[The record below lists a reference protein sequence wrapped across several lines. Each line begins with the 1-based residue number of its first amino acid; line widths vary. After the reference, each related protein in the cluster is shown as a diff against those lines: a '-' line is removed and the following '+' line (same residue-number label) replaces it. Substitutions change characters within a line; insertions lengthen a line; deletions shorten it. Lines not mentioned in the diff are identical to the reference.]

1 MNKKRNNLGFTLAE
15 LLIVV
20 AIITVLGGVS
30 FIAVQNYQRDMALLE
45 RDAIAKEIFIAAQ
58 NHLTMA
64 DSQGYM
70 GVEMDKPEYE
80 TTIKRSEETIMVY
93 VAAYGGTMTDPL
105 DVMLPFG
112 AIDETVRAGGRYAI
126 RYQTNPARVLDVFYW
141 TPGTSRFD
149 GTASYDANMLA
160 LGAESARNNRKNN
173 KPIIGWYGGEGV
185 EAGGEYRIVAPKLEV
200 VNAETLYVKITDTNS
215 DYTDTETAN
224 ALARMKLIIKGVT
237 SNAMMSVSLNSSDI
251 NARLEYDNV
260 NKVYTY
266 VLDDITK
273 ADMHFADLASE
284 TDSPFLP
291 GEDIVVQAVAYS
303 NERLSNIAYS
313 AEYTTNSLFGDLE
326 EVKTTAEDGTETVT
340 PTAMIGNMR
349 HLENLDP
356 SVSNLDN
363 LKGEASTQPK
373 NVLKIAAARQLV
385 DLAAPADPDDT
396 DAKDLSW
403 AGFKTATGGT
413 RTRIFEYKDADGAE
427 GFHPVTPG
435 YALDYQGQGHSIEG
449 ISVNVTGDAGLFG
462 ALSEGSSVSD
472 LALIDFGI
480 VGKNAGALAGSMTGA
495 DVTNVAA
502 YNTAAGLTA
511 TVTGTGDVG
520 GLVGTM
526 SGGSV
531 EKSSVEKSAA
541 ALVVQ
546 SNGGNAGGLI
556 GSASGSATVTASYAG
571 GHTNKG
577 AYYNND
583 KTPIYNVTAAKSAD
597 GLIGSAGGLIGS
609 AGDTAITHSYS
620 TCSATGKVVG
630 GLVGTAEG
638 RIEKCYAT
646 GLVKCTT
653 TEEGQKAEGAKEGAF
668 AGTYSGTATGCLY
681 YEIVNE
687 ALKAVDDDAA
697 REGITALDADVT
709 SYDAF
714 VGNPDDWQTA
724 AAYDKAALDKLF
736 GTDKYSLQTVSQLGA
751 TLKKADDDTTDYFV
765 SVHHGDWPAPETLVI
780 ND

>member
-1 MNKKRNNLGFTLAE
+1 MNKKHNNLGFTLAE

-30 FIAVQNYQRDMALLE
+30 FVAVQNYQRDMALLE

-80 TTIKRSEETIMVY
+80 TAIKRSEETIKVY
-93 VAAYGGTMTDPL
+93 IAAYGGTMTDPL

-112 AIDETVRAGGRYAI
+112 AIDETVRAGGRYVI

-149 GTASYDANMLA
+149 GTASYGADMLA

-215 DYTDTETAN
+215 DYTDTETAK

-237 SNAMMSVSLNSSDI
+237 SNAMLSVSLNSSDI
-251 NARLEYDNV
+251 SLNSSDNNTRLEYDIV

-284 TDSPFLP
+284 TDSAFLP

-326 EVKTTAEDGTETVT
+326 EVKTTAEGGTQTVT
-340 PTAMIGNMR
+340 HTAMIGNMR

-385 DLAAPADPDDT
+385 DLAEPADPSAVG
-396 DAKDLSW
+396 AKNLSW
-403 AGFKTATGGT
+403 AGFKTATKTATGG
-413 RTRIFEYKDADGAE
+413 TRIFEYKDADGAE
-427 GFHPVTPG
+427 SFHPVTPG
-435 YALDYQGQGHSIEG
+435 YALDYQGQGHKIEG
-449 ISVNVTGDAGLFG
+449 ISVNVTDNAGLFG

-472 LALIDFGI
+472 LALIDFDIAGA
-480 VGKNAGALAGSMTGA
+480 NAGALAGTMTGTA
-495 DVTNVAA
+495 VTNVAA

-556 GSASGSATVTASYAG
+556 GSA
-571 GHTNKG
+571 
-577 AYYNND
+577 
-583 KTPIYNVTAAKSAD
+583 
-597 GLIGSAGGLIGS
+597 
-609 AGDTAITHSYS
+609 GDTAITHSYS
-620 TCSATGKVVG
+620 TCSATGATAG
-630 GLVGTAEG
+630 GLVGTAAG
-638 RIEKCYAT
+638 NIKKCYAA
-646 GLVKCTT
+646 GLVSAS
-653 TEEGQKAEGAKEGAF
+653 TEDGKQGAF

-687 ALKAVDDDAA
+687 ALKAVDDDTA

-714 VGNPDDWQTA
+714 VGKPDDWQTA

-751 TLKKADDDTTDYFV
+751 TLKASDDDTTDYFV

>member
-1 MNKKRNNLGFTLAE
+1 MNKKHNNLGFTLAE

-30 FIAVQNYQRDMALLE
+30 FVAVQNYQRDMALLE

-80 TTIKRSEETIMVY
+80 TTIKRSEETIKVY

-112 AIDETVRAGGRYAI
+112 AIDETVRAGGRYVI

-149 GTASYDANMLA
+149 GTASYGADMLA

-215 DYTDTETAN
+215 DYTDTETAK

-237 SNAMMSVSLNSSDI
+237 SNAMLSVSLNSSDI
-251 NARLEYDNV
+251 SLNSSDNNTRLEYDIV

-284 TDSPFLP
+284 TDSAFLP

-326 EVKTTAEDGTETVT
+326 EVKTTADDGTQTVT
-340 PTAMIGNMR
+340 HTAMIGNMR

-385 DLAAPADPDDT
+385 DLAEPADPSAVG
-396 DAKDLSW
+396 AKNLSW
-403 AGFKTATGGT
+403 AGFKTATKTATGG
-413 RTRIFEYKDADGAE
+413 TRIFEYKDADGAE
-427 GFHPVTPG
+427 SFHPVTPG
-435 YALDYQGQGHSIEG
+435 YALDYQGQGHKIEG
-449 ISVNVTGDAGLFG
+449 ISVNVTDNAGLFG

-472 LALIDFGI
+472 LALIDFDIAGA
-480 VGKNAGALAGSMTGA
+480 NAGALAGTMTGTA
-495 DVTNVAA
+495 VTNVAA

-531 EKSSVEKSAA
+531 EKSAA

-546 SNGGNAGGLI
+546 STGGNAGGLI
-556 GSASGSATVTASYAG
+556 GSASDSATVTASYAG
-571 GHTNKG
+571 GHTNQG
-577 AYYNND
+577 AYYNDD
-583 KTPIYNVTAAKSAD
+583 KTPIYNVTAA
-597 GLIGSAGGLIGS
+597 GSAGGLIGS

-620 TCSATGKVVG
+620 TCSATGATAG
-630 GLVGTAEG
+630 GLVGTAAG
-638 RIEKCYAT
+638 NIKKCYAA
-646 GLVKCTT
+646 GLVSAS
-653 TEEGQKAEGAKEGAF
+653 TEDGKQGAF

-687 ALKAVDDDAA
+687 ALKAVDDDTA

-714 VGNPDDWQTA
+714 VGKPDDWQTA

-751 TLKKADDDTTDYFV
+751 TLKASDDDTTDYFV
-765 SVHHGDWPAPETLVI
+765 SVHHGDWPAPETLII

>member
-1 MNKKRNNLGFTLAE
+1 MNKKRNNFGFTLAE

-70 GVEMDKPEYE
+70 GVEMDKQEYE
-80 TTIKRSEETIMVY
+80 TAIKRSEETIKVY

-105 DVMLPFG
+105 DVMLPFA
-112 AIDETVRAGGRYAI
+112 AIDETVRVGGRYVI

-160 LGAESARNNRKNN
+160 LGAESARSNRKNN

-215 DYTDTETAN
+215 DYTDTETAK

-237 SNAMMSVSLNSSDI
+237 SNAMLSVSLNSSDI
-251 NARLEYDNV
+251 NARLVYDNV

-273 ADMHFADLASE
+273 ASTHFADLISE
-284 TDSPFLP
+284 TDSAFLP

-326 EVKTTAEDGTETVT
+326 EVKTTGEDGTQTVT
-340 PTAMIGNMR
+340 HTAMIGNMR

-363 LKGEASTQPK
+363 LKETDSLQPK

-385 DLAAPADPDDT
+385 DLATPADPSAA

-413 RTRIFEYKDADGAE
+413 RTRIFEYKDTTGAE
-427 GFHPVTPG
+427 SFHPVTPG

-472 LALIDFGI
+472 LALIDFNIAGA
-480 VGKNAGALAGSMTGA
+480 NAGALAGSMTGT
-495 DVTNVAA
+495 DVTNVVA

-520 GLVGTM
+520 GLIGTM

-531 EKSSVEKSAA
+531 EKGSVEKSAA
-541 ALVVQ
+541 ALVVR
-546 SNGGNAGGLI
+546 STGGNAGGLI

-577 AYYNND
+577 AYYNDD
-583 KTPIYNVTAAKSAD
+583 KTPIYNVTAT
-597 GLIGSAGGLIGS
+597 GSAGGLIGS
-609 AGDTAITHSYS
+609 AGNAAIKYSYS

-687 ALKAVDDDAA
+687 ALKAVDDDTA

-714 VGNPDDWQTA
+714 VGKPADWQTA

>member
-80 TTIKRSEETIMVY
+80 TTIKRSEETIKVY

-112 AIDETVRAGGRYAI
+112 AIDETVRAGGRYVI

-149 GTASYDANMLA
+149 GTASYDAKMLA

-251 NARLEYDNV
+251 NTRLEYDNV

-273 ADMHFADLASE
+273 ASTHFADLVSE
-284 TDSPFLP
+284 TDSAFLP
-291 GEDIVVQAVAYS
+291 GEDIVIQAVAYS

-326 EVKTTAEDGTETVT
+326 EVKTTGEGGTETVIH
-340 PTAMIGNMR
+340 TAMIGNMR

-363 LKGEASTQPK
+363 LKETDSLQPK
-373 NVLKIAAARQLV
+373 NILKIAAAQQLV
-385 DLAAPADPDDT
+385 DLAAPADPSAA

-413 RTRIFEYKDADGAE
+413 KVFEYKDTAGAE
-427 GFHPVTPG
+427 SFHPVTPG

-472 LALIDFGI
+472 LALIDFDIAGTN
-480 VGKNAGALAGSMTGA
+480 VGALAGSMTGTA
-495 DVTNVAA
+495 VTNVVAYNTAA
-502 YNTAAGLTA
+502 YNTAAGPTA

-531 EKSSVEKSAA
+531 EKSAA

-546 SNGGNAGGLI
+546 STGGNAGGLI
-556 GSASGSATVTASYAG
+556 GSASDSATVTASYAG

-577 AYYNND
+577 AYYNDD
-583 KTPIYNVTAAKSAD
+583 KTPIYNVTAT
-597 GLIGSAGGLIGS
+597 GSAGGLIGS
-609 AGDTAITHSYS
+609 AGNAAITYSYS
-620 TCSATGKVVG
+620 TCSATGATAG
-630 GLVGTAEG
+630 GLAGTAAG
-638 RIEKCYAT
+638 DIEKCYAA
-646 GLVKCTT
+646 GLVSAS
-653 TEEGQKAEGAKEGAF
+653 TEDGKQGAF

-687 ALKAVDDDAA
+687 ALKAVDDGA

-709 SYDAF
+709 SYNAF
-714 VGNPDDWQTA
+714 VGKPDDWQTA
-724 AAYDKAALDKLF
+724 AAYDKEALDKLF

-751 TLKKADDDTTDYFV
+751 TLKASDDDTTDYFV

>member
-30 FIAVQNYQRDMALLE
+30 FVAVQNYQRDMALLE

-70 GVEMDKPEYE
+70 GVEMDKPAYE
-80 TTIKRSEETIMVY
+80 TTIKRSEETIKVY

-105 DVMLPFG
+105 DVMLPFA
-112 AIDETVRAGGRYAI
+112 AIDETVRVGGRYVI

-160 LGAESARNNRKNN
+160 LGAESARNSRKNN

-215 DYTDTETAN
+215 DYTDTETAK

-237 SNAMMSVSLNSSDI
+237 SNAMLSVSLNSSDI

-273 ADMHFADLASE
+273 ANMHFADLISE

-326 EVKTTAEDGTETVT
+326 EVKTTGEDGTETVT
-340 PTAMIGNMR
+340 HTAMIGNMR

-363 LKGEASTQPK
+363 LKETDSLQPK

-385 DLAAPADPDDT
+385 DLAAPADSSAAG
-396 DAKDLSW
+396 AKDLSW

-413 RTRIFEYKDADGAE
+413 KVFGYKDAAGAE
-427 GFHPVTPG
+427 SFHPVTPG

-472 LALIDFGI
+472 LALIDFNIAGT
-480 VGKNAGALAGSMTGA
+480 NAGALAGTMTGA
-495 DVTNVAA
+495 DVTNVVAF
-502 YNTAAGLTA
+502 NTAAGLTA

-531 EKSSVEKSAA
+531 EK
-541 ALVVQ
+541 
-546 SNGGNAGGLI
+546 
-556 GSASGSATVTASYAG
+556 T
-571 GHTNKG
+571 
-577 AYYNND
+577 
-583 KTPIYNVTAAKSAD
+583 KTPARWR
-597 GLIGSAGGLIGS
+597 
-609 AGDTAITHSYS
+609 
-620 TCSATGKVVG
+620 
-630 GLVGTAEG
+630 G
-638 RIEKCYAT
+638 R
-646 GLVKCTT
+646 
-653 TEEGQKAEGAKEGAF
+653 
-668 AGTYSGTATGCLY
+668 
-681 YEIVNE
+681 
-687 ALKAVDDDAA
+687 
-697 REGITALDADVT
+697 
-709 SYDAF
+709 
-714 VGNPDDWQTA
+714 
-724 AAYDKAALDKLF
+724 
-736 GTDKYSLQTVSQLGA
+736 
-751 TLKKADDDTTDYFV
+751 
-765 SVHHGDWPAPETLVI
+765 
-780 ND
+780 

>member
-1 MNKKRNNLGFTLAE
+1 MRVRYMNKKRNNLGFTLAE

-70 GVEMDKPEYE
+70 GVEMDKPAYE
-80 TTIKRSEETIMVY
+80 TTIKRSEETIKVY

-105 DVMLPFG
+105 DVMLPFA
-112 AIDETVRAGGRYAI
+112 AIDETVRVGGRYVI

-149 GTASYDANMLA
+149 GTASYDAKMLA

-185 EAGGEYRIVAPKLEV
+185 EVGGEYRIVAPKLEV

-215 DYTDTETAN
+215 DYADDVTAK
-224 ALARMKLIIKGVT
+224 ALSRMKLIIKGVT
-237 SNAMMSVSLNSSDI
+237 SNAMMSVSLNSSEI

-273 ADMHFADLASE
+273 ANMHFADLASE

-326 EVKTTAEDGTETVT
+326 EVKTTGEGGTEAVT

-427 GFHPVTPG
+427 SFHPVTPG

-472 LALIDFGI
+472 LALIDFDI
-480 VGKNAGALAGSMTGA
+480 VGKNAGALAGSMTGT
-495 DVTNVAA
+495 DVTNVVAYNTAA

-531 EKSSVEKSAA
+531 EKSAA

-546 SNGGNAGGLI
+546 STGGNAGGLI
-556 GSASGSATVTASYAG
+556 GSASDSATVTASYAG

-577 AYYNND
+577 AYYNDN
-583 KTPIYNVTAAKSAD
+583 KTPIYNVTAAE
-597 GLIGSAGGLIGS
+597 SAGGLIGS
-609 AGDTAITHSYS
+609 AGDTAINYSYS
-620 TCSATGKVVG
+620 TCSAIGATAG
-630 GLVGTAEG
+630 GLAGTAAG
-638 RIEKCYAT
+638 NIEKCYAA
-646 GLVKCTT
+646 GLVSAS
-653 TEEGQKAEGAKEGAF
+653 TEDGKQGAF

-709 SYDAF
+709 SYNAF
-714 VGNPDDWQTA
+714 VGKPADWQTA

-765 SVHHGDWPAPETLVI
+765 SVHHGDWPAPETLII

>member
-70 GVEMDKPEYE
+70 GVEMDKPAYE
-80 TTIKRSEETIMVY
+80 TTIKRSEETIKVY

-105 DVMLPFG
+105 DVMLPFA
-112 AIDETVRAGGRYAI
+112 AIDETVRVGGRYVI

-149 GTASYDANMLA
+149 GTASYDAKMLA

-185 EAGGEYRIVAPKLEV
+185 EVGGEYRIVAPKLEV

-215 DYTDTETAN
+215 DYADDVTAK
-224 ALARMKLIIKGVT
+224 ALSRMKLIIKGVT
-237 SNAMMSVSLNSSDI
+237 SNAMMSVSLNSSEI

-273 ADMHFADLASE
+273 ANMHFADLASE

-326 EVKTTAEDGTETVT
+326 EVKTTGEGGTEAVT

-427 GFHPVTPG
+427 SFHPVTPG

-472 LALIDFGI
+472 LALIDFDI
-480 VGKNAGALAGSMTGA
+480 VGKNAGALAGSMTGT
-495 DVTNVAA
+495 DVTNVVAYNTAA

-531 EKSSVEKSAA
+531 EKSAA

-546 SNGGNAGGLI
+546 STGGNAGGLI
-556 GSASGSATVTASYAG
+556 GSASDSATVTASYAG

-577 AYYNND
+577 AYYNDN
-583 KTPIYNVTAAKSAD
+583 KTPIYNVTAAE
-597 GLIGSAGGLIGS
+597 SAGGLIGS
-609 AGDTAITHSYS
+609 AGDTAINYSYS
-620 TCSATGKVVG
+620 TCSAIGATAG
-630 GLVGTAEG
+630 GLAGTAAG
-638 RIEKCYAT
+638 NIEKCYAA
-646 GLVKCTT
+646 GLVSAS
-653 TEEGQKAEGAKEGAF
+653 TEDGKQGAF

-709 SYDAF
+709 SYNAF
-714 VGNPDDWQTA
+714 VGKPADWQTA

-765 SVHHGDWPAPETLVI
+765 SVHHGDWPAPETLII

>member
-1 MNKKRNNLGFTLAE
+1 MRVRYMNKKRNNLGFTLAE

-80 TTIKRSEETIMVY
+80 TTIKRSEETIKVY

-215 DYTDTETAN
+215 DYTDTETAK

-237 SNAMMSVSLNSSDI
+237 SNAMLSVSLNSSDI

-326 EVKTTAEDGTETVT
+326 EVKTTAEGGTETVT
-340 PTAMIGNMR
+340 HTAMIGNMR

-363 LKGEASTQPK
+363 LKGEDSTQPK

-413 RTRIFEYKDADGAE
+413 KVFEYKDTAGAE
-427 GFHPVTPG
+427 SFHPVTPG
-435 YALDYQGQGHSIEG
+435 YALDYQGQGHSVEG

-462 ALSEGSSVSD
+462 ALSEDSSVSD
-472 LALIDFGI
+472 LALIDFNI

-495 DVTNVAA
+495 DVTNVVAYNTAA

-511 TVTGTGDVG
+511 TVAGTGDVG
-520 GLVGTM
+520 GLIGTM

-531 EKSSVEKSAA
+531 EKSAA
-541 ALVVQ
+541 ALVVR
-546 SNGGNAGGLI
+546 STGGNAGGLI
-556 GSASGSATVTASYAG
+556 GSASDSATVTASYAG

-577 AYYNND
+577 AYYNDN
-583 KTPIYNVTAAKSAD
+583 KTPIYNVTAAE
-597 GLIGSAGGLIGS
+597 SAGGLIGS
-609 AGDTAITHSYS
+609 AGDTAINYSYS
-620 TCSATGKVVG
+620 TCSAIGATAG
-630 GLVGTAEG
+630 GLAGTAAG
-638 RIEKCYAT
+638 NIEKCYAA
-646 GLVKCTT
+646 GLVSAS
-653 TEEGQKAEGAKEGAF
+653 TEDGKQGAF

-709 SYDAF
+709 SYNAF
-714 VGNPDDWQTA
+714 VGKPADWQTA

-751 TLKKADDDTTDYFV
+751 TLKASDDDTTDYFV
-765 SVHHGDWPAPETLVI
+765 SVHHGDWPAPETLII

>member
-80 TTIKRSEETIMVY
+80 TTIKRSEETIKVY

-215 DYTDTETAN
+215 DYTDTETAK
-224 ALARMKLIIKGVT
+224 ALARMKLIIKGVN
-237 SNAMMSVSLNSSDI
+237 SNAMLSVSLNSSDI

-273 ADMHFADLASE
+273 ANMHFADLISE

-326 EVKTTAEDGTETVT
+326 EVKTTGEDGTETVT
-340 PTAMIGNMR
+340 HTAMIGNMR

-363 LKGEASTQPK
+363 LKGEDSTQPK

-413 RTRIFEYKDADGAE
+413 KVFEYKDTAGAE
-427 GFHPVTPG
+427 SFHPVTPG
-435 YALDYQGQGHSIEG
+435 YALDYQGQGHSVEG

-462 ALSEGSSVSD
+462 ALSEDSSVSD
-472 LALIDFGI
+472 LALIDFNI

-495 DVTNVAA
+495 DVTNVVAYNTAA

-511 TVTGTGDVG
+511 TVAGTGDVG
-520 GLVGTM
+520 GLIGTM

-531 EKSSVEKSAA
+531 EKSAA
-541 ALVVQ
+541 ALVVR
-546 SNGGNAGGLI
+546 STGGNAGGLI
-556 GSASGSATVTASYAG
+556 GSASDSATVTASYAG

-577 AYYNND
+577 AYYNDN
-583 KTPIYNVTAAKSAD
+583 KTPIYNVTAAE
-597 GLIGSAGGLIGS
+597 SAGGLIGS
-609 AGDTAITHSYS
+609 AGDTAINYSYS
-620 TCSATGKVVG
+620 TCSAIGATAG
-630 GLVGTAEG
+630 GLAGTAAG
-638 RIEKCYAT
+638 NIEKCYAA
-646 GLVKCTT
+646 GLVSAS
-653 TEEGQKAEGAKEGAF
+653 TEDGKQGAF

-709 SYDAF
+709 SYNAF
-714 VGNPDDWQTA
+714 VGKPADWQTA

-751 TLKKADDDTTDYFV
+751 TLKASDDDTTDYFV
-765 SVHHGDWPAPETLVI
+765 SVHHGDWPAPETLII

>member
-70 GVEMDKPEYE
+70 GVEMDKPAYE
-80 TTIKRSEETIMVY
+80 TTIKRSEETIKVY

-112 AIDETVRAGGRYAI
+112 AIDETVRAGGRYVI

-149 GTASYDANMLA
+149 GTASYDENMLD

-215 DYTDTETAN
+215 DYTDTETN

-237 SNAMMSVSLNSSDI
+237 SNAMLSVSLNSSDI
-251 NARLEYDNV
+251 NTRLEYDNV

-273 ADMHFADLASE
+273 ANTHFADLVSE
-284 TDSPFLP
+284 TDSAFLP

-326 EVKTTAEDGTETVT
+326 EVKTTGEGGTETVT
-340 PTAMIGNMR
+340 HTAMIGNMR

-363 LKGEASTQPK
+363 LNETDSLQPK

-413 RTRIFEYKDADGAE
+413 KVFEYKDTVGAE
-427 GFHPVTPG
+427 SFHPVTPG

-449 ISVNVTGDAGLFG
+449 IIVKTAAGNAGLFG

-472 LALIDFGI
+472 LALIDFDIAGA
-480 VGKNAGALAGSMTGA
+480 NAGALAGTMTGTA
-495 DVTNVAA
+495 VTNVAA

-531 EKSSVEKSAA
+531 EKSAA
-541 ALVVQ
+541 ALVVR
-546 SNGGNAGGLI
+546 STGGNAGGLI
-556 GSASGSATVTASYAG
+556 GSASGSATLTASYAG
-571 GHTNKG
+571 GHTNQG
-577 AYYNND
+577 AYYNDD
-583 KTPIYNVTAAKSAD
+583 KTPIYNVTAAE
-597 GLIGSAGGLIGS
+597 SAGGLIGS

-620 TCSATGKVVG
+620 TCSATGATAG
-630 GLVGTAEG
+630 GLAGTAAG
-638 RIEKCYAT
+638 NIEKCYAA
-646 GLVKCTT
+646 GLVSAS
-653 TEEGQKAEGAKEGAF
+653 TEDGKQGAF

-709 SYDAF
+709 SYNAF
-714 VGNPDDWQTA
+714 VGKPDDWQTA
-724 AAYDKAALDKLF
+724 AAYDKEALDKLF

-751 TLKKADDDTTDYFV
+751 TLKASDDDTTDYFV

>member
-80 TTIKRSEETIMVY
+80 TTIKRSEETIKVY

-215 DYTDTETAN
+215 DYTDTETAK

-237 SNAMMSVSLNSSDI
+237 SNAMLSVSLNSSDI

-326 EVKTTAEDGTETVT
+326 EVKTTGEDGTETVT
-340 PTAMIGNMR
+340 HTAMIGNMR

-363 LKGEASTQPK
+363 LKGEDSTQPK

-413 RTRIFEYKDADGAE
+413 KVFEYKDTAGAE
-427 GFHPVTPG
+427 SFHPVTPG
-435 YALDYQGQGHSIEG
+435 YALDYQGQGHSVEG

-462 ALSEGSSVSD
+462 ALSEDSSVSD
-472 LALIDFGI
+472 LALIDFNI

-495 DVTNVAA
+495 DVTNVVAYNTAA

-511 TVTGTGDVG
+511 TVAGTGDVG
-520 GLVGTM
+520 GLIGTM

-531 EKSSVEKSAA
+531 EKSAA
-541 ALVVQ
+541 ALVVR
-546 SNGGNAGGLI
+546 STGGNAGGLI
-556 GSASGSATVTASYAG
+556 GSASDSATVTASYAG

-577 AYYNND
+577 AYYNDN
-583 KTPIYNVTAAKSAD
+583 KTPIYNVTAAE
-597 GLIGSAGGLIGS
+597 SAGGLIGS
-609 AGDTAITHSYS
+609 AGDTAINYSYS
-620 TCSATGKVVG
+620 TCSAIGATAG
-630 GLVGTAEG
+630 GLAGTAAG
-638 RIEKCYAT
+638 NIEKCYAA
-646 GLVKCTT
+646 GLVSAS
-653 TEEGQKAEGAKEGAF
+653 TEDGKQGAF

-709 SYDAF
+709 SYNAF
-714 VGNPDDWQTA
+714 VGKPADWQTA

-751 TLKKADDDTTDYFV
+751 TLKASDDDTTDYFV
-765 SVHHGDWPAPETLVI
+765 SVHHGDWPAPETLII

>member
-70 GVEMDKPEYE
+70 GVEMDKPAYE
-80 TTIKRSEETIMVY
+80 TTIKRSEETIKVY
-93 VAAYGGTMTDPL
+93 VAAYYGAMTDPLDVDPL
-105 DVMLPFG
+105 DVMLPFA
-112 AIDETVRAGGRYAI
+112 AIDETVRVGGRYVI

-284 TDSPFLP
+284 TDSSFLP

-326 EVKTTAEDGTETVT
+326 EVKTTGEDGTETVT
-340 PTAMIGNMR
+340 HTAMIGNMR

-385 DLAAPADPDDT
+385 DLAAPADPSAA

-427 GFHPVTPG
+427 SFHPVTPG

-472 LALIDFGI
+472 LALIDFNIAGT
-480 VGKNAGALAGSMTGA
+480 NAGALAGSMTGT
-495 DVTNVAA
+495 DVTNVVAYNTAA

-531 EKSSVEKSAA
+531 EKSAA

-546 SNGGNAGGLI
+546 STGGNAGGLI
-556 GSASGSATVTASYAG
+556 GSASDSATVTASYAG

-577 AYYNND
+577 A
-583 KTPIYNVTAAKSAD
+583 
-597 GLIGSAGGLIGS
+597 
-609 AGDTAITHSYS
+609 
-620 TCSATGKVVG
+620 
-630 GLVGTAEG
+630 
-638 RIEKCYAT
+638 
-646 GLVKCTT
+646 
-653 TEEGQKAEGAKEGAF
+653 
-668 AGTYSGTATGCLY
+668 
-681 YEIVNE
+681 
-687 ALKAVDDDAA
+687 
-697 REGITALDADVT
+697 
-709 SYDAF
+709 
-714 VGNPDDWQTA
+714 
-724 AAYDKAALDKLF
+724 
-736 GTDKYSLQTVSQLGA
+736 
-751 TLKKADDDTTDYFV
+751 
-765 SVHHGDWPAPETLVI
+765 
-780 ND
+780 

>member
-80 TTIKRSEETIMVY
+80 TTIKRSEETIKVY

-112 AIDETVRAGGRYAI
+112 AIDETVRAGGRYVI

-149 GTASYDANMLA
+149 GTASYGADMLA

-185 EAGGEYRIVAPKLEV
+185 EAGGEYNIKAPSLIVE
-200 VNAETLYVKITDTNS
+200 NAERLVVKVS
-215 DYTDTETAN
+215 DNNRDSTGNLIQAN
-224 ALARMKLIIKGVT
+224 IKLIVRGLT
-237 SNAMMSVSLNSSDI
+237 SKAMKAFPFSLSDFSYDYDSS
-251 NARLEYDNV
+251 L
-260 NKVYTY
+260 YTAPI

-273 ADMHFADLASE
+273 EGAHFADLEADTKDKGLE
-284 TDSPFLP
+284 FLP
-291 GEDIVVQAVAYS
+291 GEDIVIQAVAYS

-326 EVKTTAEDGTETVT
+326 EVKTTGEGGTQTVT
-340 PTAMIGNMR
+340 HTAMIGNMR

-363 LKGEASTQPK
+363 LKETDSLQPK

-385 DLAAPADPDDT
+385 DLAAPAD
-396 DAKDLSW
+396 AKDLSW

-413 RTRIFEYKDADGAE
+413 KVFGYKDTTGAE
-427 GFHPVTPG
+427 SFHPVTPG

-449 ISVNVTGDAGLFG
+449 IIVKTAAGNAGLFG

-472 LALIDFGI
+472 LALIDFNIAGT
-480 VGKNAGALAGSMTGA
+480 NAGALAGSMTGTA
-495 DVTNVAA
+495 VTNVVAYNTAA

-709 SYDAF
+709 SYNAF
-714 VGNPDDWQTA
+714 VGKPDDWQTA
-724 AAYDKAALDKLF
+724 AAYDKEALDKLF

-751 TLKKADDDTTDYFV
+751 TLKASDDDTTDYFV